1 MAAGSGGWILSD
13 GVPEREKNSAA
24 FFYRLLEHAPPSRLG
39 ESDKLEQHRLSLSL
53 SLSLFLSIYISL
65 THTSFLTRS
74 HWLLYCKALREMRKR
89 ERTVTVSS
97 NWRSTESQNSETPK
111 LHL

>member
-13 GVPEREKNSAA
+13 GMPEREKNSAA

-53 SLSLFLSIYISL
+53 FLSIYISL
-65 THTSFLTRS
+65 SHTHIIPDALALAT
-74 HWLLYCKALREMRKR
+74 LLQGSERDAQTGAYCY
-89 ERTVTVSS
+89 
-97 NWRSTESQNSETPK
+97 SE
-111 LHL
+111 L

>member
-53 SLSLFLSIYISL
+53 SLSLSIYLYLSH
-65 THTSFLTRS
+65 THIIPDALALAT
-74 HWLLYCKALREMRKR
+74 LLQGSERDAQTGAYCY
-89 ERTVTVSS
+89 
-97 NWRSTESQNSETPK
+97 SE
-111 LHL
+111 L